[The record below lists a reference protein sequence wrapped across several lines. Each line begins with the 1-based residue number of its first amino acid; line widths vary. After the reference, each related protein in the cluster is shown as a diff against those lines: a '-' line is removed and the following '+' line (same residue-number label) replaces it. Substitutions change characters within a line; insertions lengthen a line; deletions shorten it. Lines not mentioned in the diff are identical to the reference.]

1 MTPAPPAPPAPPAR
15 PKPTAPGLVVLT
27 NPEDLP
33 AIPLRT
39 ISADAFLQGDGVSAR
54 ETVLNLCRTHKD
66 LSKGYYVSLV
76 ADARGLRVIP
86 GVDTLK
92 LLDDA
97 AALFRALDEA
107 PGVKVVT
114 PEEMTHRRRELARGR
129 RGRGPAPAG
138 GRRDPAPW
146 VVRELDHEKDVR
158 YRPARPA
165 ERREEVLV
173 LGRVTSRSL
182 ARLGA
187 AVFRACPVPLL
198 RLGLLKEQG
207 VWKVVE
213 VTQERLADLDEAH
226 KRLLVRELRRP
237 QALAR
242 AAARRRPDPRLSL
255 AILYDARSPYA
266 PSTAETIEKIERTA
280 ERMGVHTV
288 RLAPDGI
295 ARLADHDALFIR
307 ALTGLGEPAFRFAAR
322 AEALG
327 MPVVD
332 DPQSIIRCGNKV
344 FLHELLK
351 REGVPTPPTWI
362 TPPSTPFRALAER
375 LGTPFIIKL
384 PEGSFST
391 AVRKVATE
399 AEYRR
404 EAKAMGSH
412 SPLLIAQAYMPTD
425 FDWRV
430 TTLGGKVLF
439 VCKYHMARGHWQI
452 RAADARGV
460 RYGRVEA
467 VARDYAPREVVR
479 TALKAARLV
488 GEGMYGVDLKEG
500 PDGPVVIEVN
510 DNPNLD
516 VGYDDAAD
524 GNVIYEDLIDHF
536 LRRAGS
542 EEEPERRRRP
552 APRPEGT
559 GLTAPIGP
567 RHRRLARTPYKAFE
581 VCGVEIEYALV
592 DRDLNVLHAAED
604 VLAALAGHPASDAEL
619 GAVAF
624 SNEIVDH
631 VLELKIPVP
640 VRSLAHAEPWL
651 AEAAARVADY
661 LAAQNG
667 ARLLP
672 TGMHPWFDPR
682 GARMWRRSNQAVY
695 GAYERL
701 FDTRTHGWANVQALH
716 VNLPLGRE
724 EDAVRLMNASA
735 LLVPYLPALAASS
748 PLYEGEVHGAVDC
761 RLAWILE
768 HQARI
773 PESMGRLVP
782 EYIQSLKEYRQRVLR
797 PMYAAVDRLPGAGA
811 LRHEF
816 LNARGA
822 VIKASRDSLEVRIV
836 DAQECVRMDLAL
848 AVFTR
853 AALEA
858 LSAGLAAGRIALP
871 EPDRL
876 VEDLTQAIYRG
887 SAGEV
892 HAPHLGG
899 GGSERIPMREALR
912 RLLALARSTVRKD
925 EEELLALIEPVVER
939 GSLSERILGRLEP
952 HLADDEA
959 FTDEA
964 RRIYVQLSDC
974 VRANEPWSGR

>member
-1 MTPAPPAPPAPPAR
+1 MR
-15 PKPTAPGLVVLT
+15 PLTGLVVLT
-27 NPEDLP
+27 NPADLP
-33 AIPLRT
+33 DIPLRT
-39 ISADAFLQGDGVSAR
+39 FSADAFLQGDGVPPR

-66 LSKGYYVSLV
+66 LTKGYYVSLV

-92 LLDDA
+92 LLEDS

-107 PGVKVVT
+107 PGVHVVT
-114 PEEMTHRRRELARGR
+114 PEEMAHRRKELARAR
-129 RGRGPAPAG
+129 RAAAKLEKSQTATTPRSKAPA
-138 GRRDPAPW
+138 W
-146 VVRELDHEKDVR
+146 IVRELDKEKDVQ
-158 YRPARPA
+158 YRPARPG
-165 ERREEVLV
+165 EVREEVIV
-173 LGRVTSRSL
+173 LGCSVSRAL
-182 ARLGA
+182 ARVA
-187 AVFRACPVPLL
+187 ARVFRACPIPLL

-213 VTQERLADLDEAH
+213 VTQERLADLQEPQ

-237 QALAR
+237 NALQRWVAR
-242 AAARRRPDPRLSL
+242 KRPDPRLSL
-255 AILYDARSPYA
+255 AILYDSRSPYA

-280 ERMGVHTV
+280 ARMGVHVV
-288 RLAPDGI
+288 RLAPDGLS
-295 ARLADHDALFIR
+295 RLADHDALLVR
-307 ALTGLGEPAFRFAAR
+307 ALTGLSEPAFRFASR

-327 MPVVD
+327 MTVVD
-332 DPQSIIRCGNKV
+332 DTQSIIRCGNKV

-362 TPPSTPFRALAER
+362 TAPTTPYKKIAEK
-375 LGTPFIIKL
+375 LGSPFIIKL

-391 AVRKVATE
+391 AVRKVSSE
-399 AEYRR
+399 ADYRR
-404 EAKAMGSH
+404 EAAAMASH
-412 SPLLIAQAYMPTD
+412 SPLIIAQGFMPTD

-439 VCKYHMARGHWQI
+439 VCKYHMATGHWQI

-467 VARDYAPREVVR
+467 VARDYAPRDVVR

-488 GEGMYGVDLKEG
+488 GDGLYGVDLKVG

-524 GNVIYEDLIDHF
+524 GNVIYEDIIEYF
-536 LRRAGS
+536 IQRAGT
-542 EEEPERRRRP
+542 EEEPERKRRSP
-552 APRPEGT
+552 ARSEDAQ
-559 GLTAPIGP
+559 LQAPIGP
-567 RHRRLARTPYKAFE
+567 RNRKFPRTPYKAFE
-581 VCGVEIEYALV
+581 VCGVEMEYAIV
-592 DRDLNVLHAAED
+592 DRDLNVIHAAAD
-604 VLAALAGHPASDAEL
+604 VLAALAGRPSSDAEL
-619 GAVAF
+619 GAVGF
-624 SNEIVDH
+624 SNEIAEH

-651 AEAAARVADY
+651 AEAVSRVADY
-661 LAAQNG
+661 LASQNG

-672 TGMHPWFDPR
+672 TGMHPWFD
-682 GARMWRRSNQAVY
+682 ATKAKVWRRSNQRIY
-695 GAYERL
+695 KTYERL
-701 FDTRTHGWANVQALH
+701 FDLGTHGWTNVQALH

-724 EDAVRLMNASA
+724 EDAVRMMNASA
-735 LLVPYLPALAASS
+735 LLVPYLPALAAST
-748 PLYEGEVHGAVDC
+748 PMYDGELHGAVDC

-782 EYIQSLKEYRQRVLR
+782 EYVTSLADYRKRVLL
-797 PMYAAVDRLPGAGA
+797 PMYAAVDKLPKARA
-811 LRHEF
+811 IRHEF

-822 VIKASRDSLEVRIV
+822 VIKASRDSMEVRVI
-836 DAQECVRMDLAL
+836 DTQECVRMDLAM

-853 AALEA
+853 SALEA
-858 LSAGLAAGRIALP
+858 LSGELEAARIVLP
-871 EPDRL
+871 DHDLL
-876 VEDLTQAIYRG
+876 VQDLHAAIYRG
-887 SAGEV
+887 SQAEV

-899 GGSERIPMREALR
+899 PGGGERMPMRVALGRLYELAQRVVRRDEAD
-912 RLLALARSTVRKD
+912 LLAL
-925 EEELLALIEPVVER
+925 LAPAVER
-939 GSLSERILGRLEP
+939 GSLSERILERLTP
-952 HLADDEA
+952 HVSDDEA

-974 VRANEPWSGR
+974 LRANEPWSGR